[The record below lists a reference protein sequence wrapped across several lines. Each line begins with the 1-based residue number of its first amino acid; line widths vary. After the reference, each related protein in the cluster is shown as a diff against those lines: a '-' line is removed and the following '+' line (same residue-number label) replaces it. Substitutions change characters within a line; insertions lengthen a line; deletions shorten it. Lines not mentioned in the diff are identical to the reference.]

1 MTDLNLELNV
11 LQYSKKELEDLFNL
25 KQNYKF
31 DDIHK
36 QALKVKDT
44 IFGIETIDD
53 SRKKQLASFLKDA
66 MLYLQNY
73 YIAHF
78 LHKNLRPKDL

>member
-11 LQYSKKELEDLFNL
+11 LQYSKEELEDLFNL
-25 KQNYKF
+25 KNNYKF
-31 DDIHK
+31 EEIHL
-36 QALKVKDT
+36 QALKVKET
-44 IFGIETIDD
+44 IFNIETIDH

-73 YIAHF
+73 YIVYF
-78 LHKNLRPKDL
+78 FQKKLV